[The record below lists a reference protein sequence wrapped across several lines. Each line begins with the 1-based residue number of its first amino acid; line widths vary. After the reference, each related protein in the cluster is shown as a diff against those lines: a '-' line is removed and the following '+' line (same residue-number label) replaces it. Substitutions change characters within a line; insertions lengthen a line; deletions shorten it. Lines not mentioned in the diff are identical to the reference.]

1 MGKHSRDK
9 GARFER
15 EVVNQ
20 LKEYGLDAKRV
31 PLSGATDF
39 AKNDIHVTSGFDPR
53 ITLSGELKRRKALPA
68 WIEEALEGADFMVM
82 REDGGKSLV
91 VIRLPLFAELLQ

>member
-1 MGKHSRDK
+1 MGKMSRDK

-15 EVVNQ
+15 ELVND
-20 LKEYGLDAKRV
+20 LKAYGLDAKRV
-31 PLSGATDF
+31 PLSGATVF
-39 AKNDIHVTSGFDPR
+39 AKNDIRVTAGFDPK
-53 ITLSGELKRRKALPA
+53 ITLSGEAKRRKNLPE
-68 WIEEALEGADFMVM
+68 WIEQALEGADFMVM